1 MSFPG
6 NTGILGG
13 VRGEELKVRFAVGWR
28 ATAYPSRAVARSGRD
43 PSSSTGSGA
52 AR

>member
-13 VRGEELKVRFAVGWR
+13 ARGEELRVRFAVGR
-28 ATAYPSRAVARSGRD
+28 PATAYPSRAVARGGRD